1 MELRNGVHKYKTYF
15 QAEIDYIHIY
25 PAVNTIFFL
34 ICMQIHAHA
43 GSQGIHIPLQPE
55 FQQRQLPQLAALNT
69 G

>member
-34 ICMQIHAHA
+34 ICLQIHAHA
-43 GSQGIHIPLQPE
+43 GSQGIHIPL
-55 FQQRQLPQLAALNT
+55 
-69 G
+69 